1 MEENNF
7 SIEYKLKEIEYKSL
21 KDNQFKQQNLRSW
34 RPETTEKS
42 TTITFFVSGIVF
54 FIIGIVRLHFSNKV
68 NVININYT
76 NSKCNDSIKTCWI
89 NFTLNVTL
97 KQPVFV
103 IYKLENFYQNNRRY
117 VNSKSIQQLQN
128 KFVSN
133 QTLEENCF
141 PIIKV
146 EQLGIFLL

>member
-76 NSKCNDSIKTCWI
+76 NS
-89 NFTLNVTL
+89 
-97 KQPVFV
+97 
-103 IYKLENFYQNNRRY
+103 
-117 VNSKSIQQLQN
+117 
-128 KFVSN
+128 
-133 QTLEENCF
+133 
-141 PIIKV
+141 
-146 EQLGIFLL
+146 